1 MQMQAKTD
9 DNQNHNRQ
17 SEPEDGNAET
27 FLFDSRGY
35 WRAVLLFLAKAVK
48 EFPRR
53 SEFTI
58 RITGRTEGDY
68 PGGATE

>member
-1 MQMQAKTD
+1 MQAKTD

-17 SEPEDGNAET
+17 SEQDVNAET

-53 SEFTI
+53 SQFTV
-58 RITGRTEGDY
+58 RITGRAEGDY